1 MAVPIGAI
9 LKKAAVALGSNK
21 KVLKTITGIA
31 LGIVVIVC
39 MPIIA
44 LLGIFSGGADIEID
58 TGAVYDRIEGW
69 QPDAESVF
77 ETVEEKMEESGFS
90 EEQIEQAR
98 ALYSFT
104 LFRFAGEEN
113 FAERLAGCFAAGQTD
128 EELISSINAEFGTA
142 ITSEEFCT
150 VMEEWRAQKEGDGK
164 G

>member
-21 KVLKTITGIA
+21 KVLKTIAGIA

-77 ETVEEKMEESGFS
+77 ETVEEKMEESGLS
-90 EEQIEQAR
+90 EEQIKEIVLADETIR
-98 ALYSFT
+98 PLTEGKLIRKFIVVP
-104 LFRFAGEEN
+104 G
-113 FAERLAGCFAAGQTD
+113 RL
-128 EELISSINAEFGTA
+128 IN
-142 ITSEEFCT
+142 II
-150 VMEEWRAQKEGDGK
+150 V
-164 G
+164 

>member
-21 KVLKTITGIA
+21 KVLKTIAGIA

-69 QPDAESVF
+69 QPDA
-77 ETVEEKMEESGFS
+77 VEEKMEESGLS

-142 ITSEEFCT
+142 ITSEEFRT
-150 VMEEWRAQKEGDGK
+150 VMEEWRAQKEGNGK